1 MTTLD
6 KTPPPPRRKRGPQPV
21 RPELVPLRPDL
32 PGLPGGKS
40 KAPGR
45 PQPREPKAGSRRR

>member
-6 KTPPPPRRKRGPQPV
+6 KNPPPPRRKRGPQPV